1 MRPTPPATILLLASL
16 FAGASALAQQSVQ
29 LRVTAT
35 IPPRPCE
42 YPQACKPVPPG
53 TTTNVTI
60 TGESVSYL
68 GSTPEVR
75 REGDLLIVKF

>member
-16 FAGASALAQQSVQ
+16 FAGASAVAQQFVQ

-53 TTTNVTI
+53 TTSRVTI

>member
-1 MRPTPPATILLLASL
+1 MILLLASL
-16 FAGASALAQQSVQ
+16 FAGASAVAQQSVH

-53 TTTNVTI
+53 TTSKVTI
-60 TGESVSYL
+60 TGEAVSYL